1 MKVFETIAVGVGA
14 IAVGL
19 FVGMCT
25 PESKKPKFCADVTS
39 NIGERLRKAE
49 TKVRETVAKVE
60 TKVKDHLNEREEKKE
75 PKEAVI

>member
-49 TKVRETVAKVE
+49 TKV
-60 TKVKDHLNEREEKKE
+60 KDHLNEREEKKE
-75 PKEAVI
+75 PKEAVV